1 MLAKGNRITS
11 ADDYR
16 VVVRRGAKVAT
27 PHTVSYVRSRVA
39 DSDARFGF
47 IVSKKVGTAVRR
59 NRVRRR
65 LKALSREALLA
76 GARDVDVVVRAL
88 PGAAEATWPQL
99 RSEVLTALA
108 RRHVIEMSR
117 LESSLPVTGSSA
129 AGGMPTRTP
138 VPASKAVHDA

>member
-88 PGAAEATWPQL
+88 PGAAEVTWPQL

-117 LESSLPVTGSSA
+117 LESSLPVTGS
-129 AGGMPTRTP
+129 GMPGGTP
-138 VPASKAVHDA
+138 TVTPTPASKAVHDA